1 MSCSCRLHLNVEGA
15 TTIPEDMNIILA
27 DLHALRVPCTP
38 LDNLGCT
45 GFLCPPVT
53 LFSTYTNSTSIG
65 PLSPECKYITLLESV
80 LTDALTCGWT

>member
-1 MSCSCRLHLNVEGA
+1 MSCFCRLHLNVEGA
-15 TTIPEDMNIILA
+15 TTIPEDMNVILA

-65 PLSPECKYITLLESV
+65 PLSPGMQVHHPAV